1 MRKLNE
7 KPHITRLGGQWV
19 VEYQRADDSTSP
31 PHMPLR
37 VRRLTCGRTLT
48 KACRKARS
56 LVSQIGH
63 YHRKIVA
70 RKPRKH

>member
-19 VEYQRADDSTSP
+19 IEYLRVDEGRSL
-31 PHMPLR
+31 PHAPLR
-37 VRRLTCGRTLT
+37 IRKLTCGNNMR
-48 KACRKARS
+48 
-56 LVSQIGH
+56 LVGKRGRGLVNSIGH

-70 RKPRKH
+70 KKPRKC